1 MNLEL
6 SKKHSVIIILSVLL
20 IIIVTVGA
28 YFLYIVPANNSLAQ
42 KKSALKMSNQELS
55 IIQRKLKQT
64 SSQTIQSSMELQKQ
78 IPVKRLLDQLLL
90 NIEKAEI
97 ISDTNIIELKLNG
110 TESEED
116 VDLSST
122 IPKINTQSS
131 TKTNENSTSNQE
143 QSPAQKD
150 VTLPNGIKKTSII
163 LSGEAKTYYEL
174 EKFLTEL
181 QSLQR
186 IIKIDQFKF
195 TGRDEIYSVLQSMD
209 PLKFEATISAYYF
222 PTLVDL
228 QKEIPPLDTPA
239 VSNKKNPISEFSD
252 TEENGDD
259 DENKNP

>member
-1 MNLEL
+1 MNIEW
-6 SKKHSVIIILSVLL
+6 SKRHSIIIIFSVLMIIILS
-20 IIIVTVGA
+20 VGA
-28 YFLYIVPANNSLAQ
+28 YFLYIIPANNTLDQ
-42 KKSALKMSNQELS
+42 KKSELKMSNQELS
-55 IIQRKLKQT
+55 IIQDKLKQT

-78 IPVKRLLDQLLL
+78 VPVKRLLDQLLL

-97 ISDTNIIELKLNG
+97 ISDTNIIEIKLNG

-116 VDLSST
+116 VELATT
-122 IPKINTQSS
+122 IPKTNSPSS
-131 TKTNENSTSNQE
+131 TKTNENSNSNQG
-143 QSPAQKD
+143 QSPSQKD

-181 QSLQR
+181 QTLQR
-186 IIKIDQFKF
+186 IVKIDQFKF
-195 TGRDEIYSVLQSMD
+195 TGRDEIYSVLQLMN

-252 TEENGDD
+252 VEENERNNG
-259 DENKNP
+259 NNNP